1 MKRYRNT
8 KMVTVRQDRT
18 CCHCKSVIPK
28 GTRCLTLN
36 PKGQGRHWLCNGCV
50 SLYNDVMEARAILDA
65 TPFDDEGGAY
75 ANADFLNEAI
85 GRWESM
91 LEGEDT
97 FLDQRIE
104 QLGGHL

>member
-18 CCHCKSVIPK
+18 CCYCKSVISK

-50 SLYNDVMEARAILDA
+50 SLYNGVMEARALLDA
-65 TPFDDEGGAY
+65 TPFDDEGGSY

-85 GRWESM
+85 GRWESTQKG
-91 LEGEDT
+91 EGT

-104 QLGGHL
+104 QLGGRL

>member
-1 MKRYRNT
+1 
-8 KMVTVRQDRT
+8 
-18 CCHCKSVIPK
+18 
-28 GTRCLTLN
+28 
-36 PKGQGRHWLCNGCV
+36 
-50 SLYNDVMEARAILDA
+50 MEARAILDA

>member
-1 MKRYRNT
+1 M
-8 KMVTVRQDRT
+8 
-18 CCHCKSVIPK
+18 
-28 GTRCLTLN
+28 N

-91 LEGEDT
+91 QEGEA
-97 FLDQRIE
+97 
-104 QLGGHL
+104 